1 MEKEISSA
9 NILQDTG
16 LGANPAY
23 MTTPKLG
30 KEFEMLVQ
38 AFNLLSTTRQHGLAE
53 PPAKCGLDK
62 LFKSAVQAL
71 TKARFQE

>member
-1 MEKEISSA
+1 MEKETSSV

-23 MTTPKLG
+23 MATPKLG

-38 AFNLLSTTRQHGLAE
+38 AFKLLSTTRQHGLAE
-53 PPAKCGLDK
+53 PSAKCELGAYK
-62 LFKSAVQAL
+62 GSVSGV
-71 TKARFQE
+71 E